1 MDAHTKM
8 KANSISNMN
17 VIFFTAA
24 KLLIIRR
31 ISLCFQFFNTHSR
44 TFLTISRTF
53 PPLHRQISSDFV
65 LFAPLSS
72 LFRDGILR
80 RIYRHSISLVPPMSR
95 VHIQAIPYQ
104 YDVRTLVPRRH
115 IPPFLISPLLS
126 FHARYMVGCH
136 DNIFPGHRS

>member
-53 PPLHRQISSDFV
+53 PPLLRHIYSNFV
-65 LFAPLSS
+65 PFAPLFL
-72 LFRDGILR
+72 LFRDVILS
-80 RIYRHSISLVPPMSR
+80 RICRHSISLALPMSR
-95 VHIQAIPYQ
+95 VHILAVLFR
-104 YDVRTLVPRRH
+104 YDARTLVPSH
-115 IPPFLISPLLS
+115 HVPLFSGSPHLS
-126 FHARYMVGCH
+126 CHARYMVDCH
-136 DNIFPGHRS
+136 GNVFPGHRS